1 MMLTHAAKRQL
12 SLPFTRSKWRSQRHG
27 EPLLR
32 IHGTITDSSL
42 GLPLSVSVSNSEA
55 SFHLLTGQ
63 GGLDWDK

>member
-1 MMLTHAAKRQL
+1 MMLTLAAKLQL

-32 IHGTITDSSL
+32 VHGTITDSSL
-42 GLPLSVSVSNSEA
+42 GLPLLVSVSDSEA
-55 SFHLLTGQ
+55 FLHLLTGK

>member
-1 MMLTHAAKRQL
+1 MLTQAAKRQL

-32 IHGTITDSSL
+32 IHETITDSSL
-42 GLPLSVSVSNSEA
+42 GLPLSVSVSDSEA
-55 SFHLLTGQ
+55 LFQLLTGK